1 VNKGAATRPPIVNRK
16 LKEAIMTEDIQR
28 HITLLK
34 ASARA
39 AKNITT
45 ILDPYELLQRTVD
58 IICDEF
64 GFYYAGVFFLD
75 DEKEYA
81 VLKAGRGE
89 AGREMVHAEHKL
101 AVGGN
106 SMIGASIADRKG
118 RIALDVGAEAV
129 FFENP
134 HLPKTRSEM
143 ALPLIMGE
151 EVIGALTVQSTEEAA
166 FHDEDIAA
174 LQTMADQ
181 LAIAIQNSNLHRQAE
196 RRSRLLKAANRVG
209 KEVTSILDLEKLLP
223 QTVNIICESYGLYYA
238 GVFLVDEA
246 NEYALLRAGYGKA
259 GKAMVADGHKLKIGT
274 DSMIG
279 ACIAMSEARIA
290 LDVGEEHVHFKNP
303 YLPHTRSEMALPLIY
318 GNKVLGAVT
327 IQSSEER
334 AFSEDD
340 ITTLLTMAEHLA
352 IAINNAHLID
362 ELKDAHNEIL
372 RNKVFEALTT
382 ASTEAIHWIGNK
394 ALPISLTVA
403 RLREEIVTGKVDLDS
418 LKEDLN
424 MIAESAAQITQVKE
438 QLIGAVR
445 EQKPRSVL
453 FADVLQTAAHQRG
466 IAEKMLKVS
475 IEPGAA
481 FVIAD
486 STQLARALGNIL
498 QNAAEAGA
506 KSVKVT
512 VHLSEE
518 RGALEIDIE
527 DDGAGMDEDVL
538 KKIWSP
544 FFTTRGVEHHGLG
557 LPASLHVISQAQ
569 GRIDLVSKIGKGTK
583 VSIFMP
589 RGQAHDESINTGR
602 IKNILLIDD
611 DDAWAKLFTEMLKET
626 KVELTH
632 SIELKKIPAV
642 DLILVDENIASIS
655 LIDAL
660 LALSKAGLS
669 SRTVVVTSAIH
680 PERVTQILRG
690 GVKDVIMKPYSAG
703 EVSELLK

>member
-1 VNKGAATRPPIVNRK
+1 
-16 LKEAIMTEDIQR
+16 MTNDIQR
-28 HITLLK
+28 HATLLK

-64 GFYYAGVFFLD
+64 GFYYAGVFLLD
-75 DEKEYA
+75 DLKQYA

-89 AGREMVHAEHKL
+89 AGRDMIHAGHKL
-101 AVGGN
+101 AIGGN
-106 SMIGASIADRKG
+106 SMIGASIANRQG

-143 ALPLIMGE
+143 ALPLVVGE
-151 EVIGALTVQSTEEAA
+151 EAIGALTVQSTEEAA

-209 KEVTSILDLEKLLP
+209 KEVTSILNIEELLP
-223 QTVNIICESYGLYYA
+223 HTVNIICEAYGLYYA

-246 NEYALLRAGYGKA
+246 GEYAVLRAGYGKA

-290 LDVGEEHVHFKNP
+290 LDVGEERVHFKNP
-303 YLPHTRSEMALPLIY
+303 HLPHTRSEMALPLIY
-318 GNKVLGAVT
+318 GGKALGAVT

-352 IAINNAHLID
+352 VAINNAHLIE
-362 ELKDAHNEIL
+362 ELQEANSEIL

-394 ALPISLTVA
+394 TLPISLTIT
-403 RLREEIVTGKVDLDS
+403 RLREEIAEGKVDLES
-418 LKEDLN
+418 LKEDLD

-445 EQKPRSVL
+445 EQKPRPVL
-453 FADVLQTAAHQRG
+453 FADILQTAAHQRNFPED
-466 IAEKMLKVS
+466 ALKVN
-475 IEPGAA
+475 IDPAA
-481 FVIAD
+481 AYVIAD
-486 STQLARALGNIL
+486 STQLTRALGNIL

-506 KSVKVT
+506 KSVKVN
-512 VHLSEE
+512 VHPTEE
-518 RGALEIDIE
+518 RGVLEIDIE
-527 DDGAGMDEDVL
+527 DDGMGMGEDVMH
-538 KKIWSP
+538 KAWSP

-557 LPASLHVISQAQ
+557 LPATLHVISQSQ
-569 GRIDLVSKIGKGTK
+569 GHITLVSEAGKGTT
-583 VSIFMP
+583 VAMFMP
-589 RGQAHDESINTGR
+589 RGHGNDEAIETGSV
-602 IKNILLIDD
+602 KNILLIDD
-611 DDAWAKLFTEMLKET
+611 NDDWAKLFAKLLKDT
-626 KVELTH
+626 KVKLTQ
-632 SIELKKIPAV
+632 STDLKKLPVA
-642 DLILVDENIASIS
+642 DLILVDENIATLS
-655 LIDAL
+655 LTDVL
-660 LALSKAGLS
+660 STLSKAGLAPK
-669 SRTVVVTSAIH
+669 TVVLTSAIN
-680 PERVTQILRG
+680 PERVTKFLRD
-690 GVKDVIMKPYSAG
+690 GVKDVTLKPYSGG
-703 EVSELLK
+703 EVSQLLK